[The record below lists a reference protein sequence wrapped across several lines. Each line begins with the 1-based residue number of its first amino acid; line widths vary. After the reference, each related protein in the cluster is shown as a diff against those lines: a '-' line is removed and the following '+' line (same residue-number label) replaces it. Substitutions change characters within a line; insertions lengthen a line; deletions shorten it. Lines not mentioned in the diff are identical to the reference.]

1 MNIGITTT
9 GYPVERCI
17 TTSTK
22 YNYIS
27 QYFLNP
33 LNYMRRVPFLK
44 KAIKPFVFIPVY
56 NPKIDMYHSF
66 NDICITNKKW
76 VVTFETML
84 PRFDLVD
91 GYHRQEEANYAYH
104 KIVNSYLKKI
114 AAPNCLAAIA
124 ISESAFKIQE
134 KLLNSYPDVKDKIL
148 EKTKIIYPP
157 QEKLTN
163 IEDINKKNFDKLKL
177 IFVGNDFYRK
187 GGSEIVIAIDELM
200 SEQQLSEDELEVTL
214 VGDLN
219 RHHNY
224 ALNRYQDTQKY
235 IKNIESII
243 SKRTNIKVLHKLE
256 NKKLLQMMKE
266 SHIGLL
272 PTWADTF
279 GYSVLEFQASGC
291 PVISTNVRAL
301 PEINNSELGWVI
313 DVETNSLGELV
324 IDSQRKKEATRRLIV
339 DNLKSIIIEALDNKE
354 LVKEKAIGAFDR
366 VEKAHSIERY
376 NQEIKN
382 IYDKRLK

>member
-1 MNIGITTT
+1 MNIGLTRT
-9 GYPVERCI
+9 GYPEKRCI

-22 YNYIS
+22 YNYIP
-27 QYFLNP
+27 QFFLNP
-33 LNYMRRVPFLK
+33 LNYIRRVPLLK
-44 KAIKPFVFIPVY
+44 KTIKPFVFIPVY

-91 GYHRQEEANYAYH
+91 GYHRQEQASYPYH

-134 KLLNSYPDVKDKIL
+134 KLLNSYPDVKAKIL
-148 EKTKIIYPP
+148 EKTEVIYPP
-157 QEKLTN
+157 QEKLTSKA
-163 IEDINKKNFDKLKL
+163 EINEKNFNKLKL
-177 IFVGNDFYRK
+177 IFIGGDFYRK

-200 SEQQLSEDELEVTL
+200 SEQELSEDELEVTL
-214 VGDLN
+214 IGNLN
-219 RHHNY
+219 NHHNY
-224 ALNRYQDTQKY
+224 ALNKHQDTRKY
-235 IKNIESII
+235 IESIESII
-243 SKRTNIKVLHKLE
+243 SKRTNIKTLHKVE
-256 NKKLLQMMKE
+256 NKKILQMMKE

-313 DVETNSLGELV
+313 DVEINSLGELV
-324 IDSQRKKEATRRLIV
+324 IDSQGKKEATRRRII
-339 DNLKSIIIEALDNKE
+339 DNLKSIILEALDNKE
-354 LVKEKAIGAFDR
+354 LVKQKAIRALNR
-366 VEKAHSIERY
+366 IEKVHSIERY
-376 NQEIKN
+376 NQKIKN
-382 IYDKRLK
+382 IYDKLPA